1 MIRTNEKP
9 FTRFTYN
16 SGTTVTLSEEVL
28 SEVFTNSVNVTGIL
42 DKMISD
48 YEKGKNETKN

>member
-16 SGTTVTLSEEVL
+16 SGKIVALSEEVV
-28 SEVFTNSVNVTGIL
+28 SEILTNSVNVTGIL
-42 DKMISD
+42 DEMISD
-48 YEKGKNETKN
+48 FEKGKNEKKN

>member
-16 SGTTVTLSEEVL
+16 SGKMVILSEEVV
-28 SEVFTNSVNVTGIL
+28 SEILTNSVNVTGIL
-42 DKMISD
+42 DEMISD